1 MGVGLE
7 MFSGCKRQRGPEVL
21 FHDLRRSAA
30 RNMRRA
36 GIDRSVIK
44 RIGGWKTEAMFLRYN
59 IIDERDFVEA
69 ARKMES
75 YRAQECS
82 PGAIST
88 ESSTVA
94 EKSLPGSPPADSGN
108 LLR

>member
-1 MGVGLE
+1 MAWICL
-7 MFSGCKRQRGPEVL
+7 L

-69 ARKMES
+69 ARKMEF
-75 YRAQECS
+75 YRAQERS
-82 PGAIST
+82 QGAIST
-88 ESSTVA
+88 ESSTVG
-94 EKSLPGSPPADSGN
+94 EKSLPKGPPANSGN
-108 LLR
+108 LLQ